1 MRIALGVALAFELI
15 GLAYGVGS
23 LAVVVGVAD
32 PFAPGALAMHA
43 VLGTLTVSAVLLVR
57 KAPWVALV
65 IALGP
70 IAAACFLA
78 TVTSFGFSYRPGGMR
93 LISEAVLQILSGVTV
108 HALLAGLACAVVLG
122 VLLFGLFRRGSAE
135 AGRPL
140 SNGGPS

>member
-1 MRIALGVALAFELI
+1 MRIALGVALAIELI

-32 PFAPGALAMHA
+32 PLALGALAVHA

-57 KAPWVALV
+57 KAPWVAFV

-78 TVTSFGFSYRPGGMR
+78 TVTSFGFSYRTGGMR
-93 LISEAVLQILSGVTV
+93 LTSEAVLQILAGATV
-108 HALLAGLACAVVLG
+108 HALLAGLACAVALG
-122 VLLFGLFRRGSAE
+122 VLLFGLIRRGGAE
-135 AGRPL
+135 G
-140 SNGGPS
+140 GGPMAKGEPS